1 MKKLPL
7 LLKRE
12 YWEHRGGFLWAPI
25 WITGAILIL
34 TVLGI
39 ISAEVFRSNA
49 HVQIGFSLD
58 ELRRSISAEDIA
70 KAANGLDLV
79 QLVFVG
85 VASVGLFFVTFF
97 YLLGALYD
105 DRRDRS
111 VLFWK
116 SLPISD
122 TETVASKALTAML
135 VMPLIVLA
143 VATLA
148 YVAFL
153 VLVSVWIGAHGLNPL
168 PAVLGSHPIGMLL
181 RLIAIVPVTALWA
194 LPTVGW
200 LLFWSAYVRSKP
212 FLWAVLL
219 PVVALIANAWLG
231 ALGAPHFG
239 GNLHLASILGRLL
252 FSVMP
257 GSWAGADGISIGNE
271 HVTFNMNDDHVV
283 SSLDPSHIYG
293 LLATPN
299 LWFGVV
305 GGLVLLFCAVQLR
318 QRRVETSV

>member
-1 MKKLPL
+1 MNKLPL

-299 LWFGVV
+299 LWIGVV

>member
-1 MKKLPL
+1 MNKLPL

-12 YWEHRGGFLWAPI
+12 YWEHRGGFLWAPV

-58 ELRRSISAEDIA
+58 ELRKSISADDIA
-70 KAANGLDLV
+70 KAANGLDIV

-122 TETVASKALTAML
+122 TETVASKALTALLM
-135 VMPLIVLA
+135 MPLIVLA
-143 VATLA
+143 VATVA
-148 YVAFL
+148 YLAFL
-153 VLVSVWIGAHGLNPL
+153 VLVSAWIGAHGLNPL

-181 RLIAIVPVTALWA
+181 RLIAMLPVSALWA
-194 LPTVGW
+194 LPTIGW

-231 ALGAPHFG
+231 ALGAPHVD
-239 GNLHLASILGRLL
+239 GNLFLASILGRLL

-257 GSWAGADGISIGNE
+257 GSWAGASGISIGNE

-283 SSLDPSHIYG
+283 SSLDPSHVYG

-299 LWFGVV
+299 LWVGVL
-305 GGLVLLFCAVQLR
+305 GGLVLLACAVQMR
-318 QRRVETSV
+318 RRRVETSV

>member
-1 MKKLPL
+1 MNKLPL

-58 ELRRSISAEDIA
+58 ELRRSISADDIA
-70 KAANGLDLV
+70 KAANGLDIV

-122 TETVASKALTAML
+122 IETVASKALTAML
-135 VMPLIVLA
+135 VMPVIVLA

-148 YVAFL
+148 YLAFL
-153 VLVSVWIGAHGLNPL
+153 VLVSVWIGVHGLNPL

-181 RLIAIVPVTALWA
+181 RLIAILPVSALWA
-194 LPTVGW
+194 LPTIGW

-231 ALGAPHFG
+231 ALGAPHFD
-239 GNLHLASILGRLL
+239 GNLFLAGILGRLL

-257 GSWAGADGISIGNE
+257 GSWKGADGVSVGNE
-271 HVTFNMNDDHVV
+271 HVSFNMNDDHVV
-283 SSLDPSHIYG
+283 SALDPSHIYG

-299 LWFGVV
+299 LWIGVLA
-305 GGLVLLFCAVQLR
+305 GLVLLFGAVQMR
-318 QRRVETSV
+318 KRRVETSV

>member
-1 MKKLPL
+1 MNKLPL

-58 ELRRSISAEDIA
+58 ELRRSISADDIA
-70 KAANGLDLV
+70 KAANGLDIV

-135 VMPLIVLA
+135 VMPVIVLA

-148 YVAFL
+148 YIAFL

-168 PAVLGSHPIGMLL
+168 PALLGSHPIGMLL
-181 RLIAIVPVTALWA
+181 RLIAIVPVSALWA

-271 HVTFNMNDDHVV
+271 HVTFNMNDDHIV
-283 SSLDPSHIYG
+283 SSLDPSHVYG

-299 LWFGVV
+299 LWIGVV

>member
-1 MKKLPL
+1 MNKLPL

-12 YWEHRGGFLWAPI
+12 YWEHRGGFLWAPV

-39 ISAEVFRSNA
+39 ISAEVFRGNA

-70 KAANGLDLV
+70 KAANGLDIV
-79 QLVFVG
+79 QLVFAG
-85 VASVGLFFVTFF
+85 IASVGLFFVTFF

-122 TETVASKALTAML
+122 TATVASKALTAMF
-135 VMPLIVLA
+135 VMPVIVLA

-148 YVAFL
+148 YLAFL

-168 PAVLGSHPIGMLL
+168 PAVLGSHPIGMVL
-181 RLIAIVPVTALWA
+181 RLIAMLPVSALWA
-194 LPTVGW
+194 LPTIGW

-239 GNLHLASILGRLL
+239 GELHLAGILGRLL

-257 GSWAGADGISIGNE
+257 ASWAGADGISVGRE
-271 HVTFNMNDDHVV
+271 HLSFNMNDDHVV
-283 SSLDPSHIYG
+283 SALDPSHVYG

-299 LWFGVV
+299 LWIGVIA
-305 GGLVLLFCAVQLR
+305 GLLLLAGAVMLR

>member
-1 MKKLPL
+1 MNKLPL

-70 KAANGLDLV
+70 KAANGLDIV

-153 VLVSVWIGAHGLNPL
+153 VLVSVWISAHGLNPL

-181 RLIAIVPVTALWA
+181 RLIAIVPVSALWA

-239 GNLHLASILGRLL
+239 GNLHLAGILGRLL

-283 SSLDPSHIYG
+283 SSLDPSHVYG

-299 LWFGVV
+299 LWIGVI
-305 GGLVLLFCAVQLR
+305 GGLVLLVCAVQLR

>member
-1 MKKLPL
+1 MNKLPL

-58 ELRRSISAEDIA
+58 ELRRSISADDIA
-70 KAANGLDLV
+70 KAANGLDIV

-135 VMPLIVLA
+135 VMPVIVLA

-153 VLVSVWIGAHGLNPL
+153 VLVSIWIGAHGLNPL
-168 PAVLGSHPIGMLL
+168 PALLGSHPIGMLL
-181 RLIAIVPVTALWA
+181 RLIAIVPVSALWA

-271 HVTFNMNDDHVV
+271 HVTFNMNDDHII

-299 LWFGVV
+299 LWIGVV
-305 GGLVLLFCAVQLR
+305 GGLVLLACAVQLR
-318 QRRVETSV
+318 RRRVETSV

>member
-299 LWFGVV
+299 LWIGVV